1 MAVHVIERL
10 DALPLLRQVPAADRL
25 VVADAEQVLAAG
37 MEDEA
42 ADPVVVADERLDQR
56 ASRVPDL
63 DALISGPRCDEFR
76 RAACRRR
83 LFEAGEGGEVRV
95 CGGGSDGAAF
105 DDVFVSEK
113 GGFGVA
119 GRGVPQSSRLV
130 VAGGEEPAAVEAGG
144 DVADPVGMAAQRFH
158 AISGGDVPDSE
169 GFVAR
174 CGDEQVS
181 C

>member
-1 MAVHVIERL
+1 MAVHIVERL

-63 DALISGPRCDEFR
+63 DALVSGAGRDELR
-76 RAACRRR
+76 RAACGWWF
-83 LFEAGEGGEVRV
+83 FEAGEGGEVRV
-95 CGGGSDGAAF
+95 GGGRGDGAAF
-105 DDVFVSEK
+105 DDVFVAEE

-119 GRGVPQSSRLV
+119 GRGVPEPGRLV
-130 VAGGEEPAAVEAGG
+130 VAGGQQPAAVEAGG
-144 DVADPVGMAAQRFH
+144 DVADPVGVAAERLH
-158 AISGGDVPDSE
+158 AVSGGDVPDAE
-169 GFVAR
+169 GPVAR
-174 CGDEQVS
+174 GGDEEVS
-181 C
+181 G